1 VSDTNKLNNTKL
13 KLKDKVFFVT
23 GASAGIGE
31 AIAREAAEQGA
42 SVVVTAR
49 RADKLERVVAEIEQ
63 QGGNASYA
71 VCDVTEPEQL
81 ERAVAKARE
90 TFGGLDVVI
99 ANAGFGVQGTL
110 SSLKVDDYRR
120 QFDCNVF
127 GVLNTIY
134 ATLESL
140 RERRGAIGVVGSA
153 NGYLNVPG
161 WSAYC
166 MSKHAVRSLCACIR
180 HELLPEGVSVTHLA
194 PGFIESDFRKTS
206 NDNVLQL
213 DAKDPVPAWLV
224 MPARKAAR
232 KMVSATVKRKGEA
245 VITAHAKAVVELERH
260 APSLVSGA
268 VGLSGAWVRRLSK
281 DAG

>member
-99 ANAGFGVQGTL
+99 ANAGFGVQGSL

>member
-1 VSDTNKLNNTKL
+1 MS

-23 GASAGIGE
+23 GASSGIGE
-31 AIAREAAEQGA
+31 AVAREAAEQGA
-42 SVVVTAR
+42 NVVLAAR
-49 RADKLERVVAEIEQ
+49 RADKLERVVADIKDH
-63 QGGNASYA
+63 GGSATYA

-81 ERAVAKARE
+81 ASAVAKARE
-90 TFGGLDVVI
+90 VYGGLDVVM
-99 ANAGFGVQGTL
+99 ANAGFGVQGNLTSL
-110 SSLKVDDYRR
+110 SVDDYRR

-127 GVLNTIY
+127 GVLNTLY

-140 RERRGAIGVVGSA
+140 RERRGCIGVVGSA

-206 NDNVLQL
+206 NDNVLKA
-213 DAKDPVPAWLV
+213 DAQDPVPSWLV
-224 MPARKAAR
+224 MPARKAAK
-232 KMVSATVKRKGEA
+232 KMIAATVGRRGES
-245 VITAHAKAVVELERH
+245 VITVHAKAVVGLERH
-260 APSLVSGA
+260 ASSLVSG
-268 VGLSGAWVRRLSK
+268 VIGLSGAWVKRLSK